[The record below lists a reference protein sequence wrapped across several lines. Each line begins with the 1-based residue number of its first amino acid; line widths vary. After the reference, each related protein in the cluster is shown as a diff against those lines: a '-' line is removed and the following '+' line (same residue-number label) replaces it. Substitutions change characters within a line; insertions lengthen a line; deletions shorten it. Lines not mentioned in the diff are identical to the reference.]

1 MNNVPSAQWSNVTEI
16 DFRCTA
22 WSSTDLNKLSDIG
35 ELVRNLYKIH
45 DTRNLYKWESGTMK
59 KGGYIT
65 GKFVPSNQNESHT
78 EDIPKYNITKFSHI
92 KFIINMWNMSNVQ
105 LHIPDIN
112 FSGWKNEM
120 WWEQNSLLLM
130 CLAEVIFYFFCL
142 QPQSFHNL
150 PLWTSA

>member
-35 ELVRNLYKIH
+35 DLVRNLYKIH

-105 LHIPDIN
+105 LHIPAIN
-112 FSGWKNEM
+112 FWMKEWNVMGTKQSSNVFSW
-120 WWEQNSLLLM
+120 SD
-130 CLAEVIFYFFCL
+130 FFFFFCL

-150 PLWTSA
+150 PLWTSV